1 MEFQLSFIN
10 LNIEPNQITQSS
22 TTVIIDSEN
31 YPEFSMTMPYISY
44 LGCLGNYIDVKV
56 FSFMNFNNENL
67 SDDIRSVELVGTD
80 FKFNK

>member
-1 MEFQLSFIN
+1 
-10 LNIEPNQITQSS
+10 
-22 TTVIIDSEN
+22 
-31 YPEFSMTMPYISY
+31 MPYISY

-56 FSFMNFNNENL
+56 FSFMNYNNENL